1 MTRCENDSDSRPTL
15 ANTPGELYAIEG
27 AGHVYIGKDDA
38 DLRVGFK
45 QPQRFVGVARL
56 QNSKAGLFQ
65 EIDAQKTCERLV
77 LDNKNDILHICARLR
92 WFRFHAWLTLGFDR
106 SSDSLLC

>member
-38 DLRVGFK
+38 DLRMGFE
-45 QPQRFVGVARL
+45 QPQRFVRVARL
-56 QNSKAGLFQ
+56 QNSKPGLFQ
-65 EIDAQKTCERLV
+65 EIDAKRRANGSSSTTRTT
-77 LDNKNDILHICARLR
+77 LR
-92 WFRFHAWLTLGFDR
+92 IFAHGLGGFA
-106 SSDSLLC
+106 SMPG